1 MLWLRSIE
9 ILSQWHRKRGVNC
22 FVKIESK
29 RLGSLTHM
37 KRCLIENILCL
48 FFLASL
54 VGCSGKNG
62 TEEHLKPVIRVDDH
76 VLTLSEFNAFF
87 EPLKMSYGTD
97 ENEEDEGLREARAR
111 FLLELIEEMIILRR
125 AEELNLHV
133 SDGELQEALDAIEG
147 DYDEEGLRNMFMKQ
161 AISLDAW
168 KERARRQLLVEKVLS
183 RDLNVHITVTPDEI
197 RQYYD
202 EHREEWDL
210 GEQVRVRQIL
220 LSNKKQAQDV
230 LKKVREGEDFAGLA
244 EQYSTA
250 PESSQGGDLGYVQR
264 GSLPES
270 LEKPIFALAEG
281 KVSPVIK
288 TQYGYHIFKV
298 IEKKQAGKQTMDDW
312 IEEIKGRIKTQKL
325 ETAYG
330 PWLAEL
336 RSRYKITVNKE
347 TI

>member
-1 MLWLRSIE
+1 
-9 ILSQWHRKRGVNC
+9 
-22 FVKIESK
+22 
-29 RLGSLTHM
+29 M
-37 KRCLIENILCL
+37 KKCLIKNILCL

-62 TEEHLKPVIRVDDH
+62 TGEHGKPVIRVDDH

-87 EPLKMSYGTD
+87 EPLKMSYGTE
-97 ENEEDEGLREARAR
+97 ENGEDHGLREARAR

-125 AEELNLHV
+125 AEELNLQI
-133 SDGELQEALDAIEG
+133 SPGELQEALDAIEG
-147 DYDEEGLRNMFMKQ
+147 DYDEEGLQKMFMKQ
-161 AISLDAW
+161 AISLEAW
-168 KERARRQLLVEKVLS
+168 KERARRQLLVEKVLN

-202 EHREEWDL
+202 EHREEWRR

-220 LSNKKQAQDV
+220 LSSKKQAQEV
-230 LKKVREGEDFAGLA
+230 LKKVRKGEDFAELA

-264 GSLPES
+264 GNLPAS
-270 LEKPIFALAEG
+270 LEKPIFSLTEG
-281 KVSPVIK
+281 KVSSVIK
-288 TQYGYHIFKV
+288 TPYGYHIFKV
-298 IEKKQAGKQTMDDW
+298 IEKRKAGKQTMDDW
-312 IEEIKGRIKTQKL
+312 IEEIKERIKKQKL

-330 PWLAEL
+330 PWLTEL

-347 TI
+347 II